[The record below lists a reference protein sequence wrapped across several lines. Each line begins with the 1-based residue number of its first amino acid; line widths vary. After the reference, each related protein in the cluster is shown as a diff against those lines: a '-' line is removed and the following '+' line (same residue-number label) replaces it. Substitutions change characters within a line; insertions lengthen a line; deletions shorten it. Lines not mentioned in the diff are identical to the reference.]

1 MIFAIKKIFVLLL
14 VVFSAQV
21 FADTATFTETPYKE
35 PQAVYDFYF
44 NEPEDINSALYWV
57 RSLMN
62 SLMDAPYNIDPEM
75 MDIVVVIHGM
85 EIVTVASK
93 NYQRYKSAVD
103 RMRYFSELGVR
114 FKVCGLAAGDYGYA
128 VEDFQDFIEV
138 IPSAINEL
146 VHWQQQ
152 GYALK
157 GFGTG
162 SGNVGVN
169 ARGTAWRS
177 AAPHAHPG
185 HETDEFF

>member
-1 MIFAIKKIFVLLL
+1 MILAIKKFFLILLIIFP
-14 VVFSAQV
+14 AQIL
-21 FADTATFTETPYKE
+21 ADTAAFIETPYKE
-35 PQAVYDFYF
+35 PQVVYDFYF

-93 NYQRYKSAVD
+93 NYQRYKAAVD
-103 RMRYFSELGVR
+103 RMRYFSELGVS

-128 VEDFQDFIEV
+128 IEDFQDFIEV
-138 IPSAINEL
+138 VPSAINEL

-152 GYALK
+152 GYALITPTILSK
-157 GFGTG
+157 IY
-162 SGNVGVN
+162 SIEDI
-169 ARGTAWRS
+169 R
-177 AAPHAHPG
+177 
-185 HETDEFF
+185 

>member
-1 MIFAIKKIFVLLL
+1 MIVTIKKIFVLLL
-14 VVFSAQV
+14 VVFPAQV
-21 FADTATFTETPYKE
+21 FADTATVTETPYKE
-35 PQAVYDFYF
+35 PQVVYDFYF

-103 RMRYFSELGVR
+103 RMQYFSELGVR

-138 IPSAINEL
+138 VPSAINEL

-152 GYALK
+152 GYALIK
-157 GFGTG
+157 PTIL
-162 SGNVGVN
+162 SKIYSIDDI
-169 ARGTAWRS
+169 R
-177 AAPHAHPG
+177 
-185 HETDEFF
+185 